1 MAHAPGVGY
10 SSTKPGATGFKKSV
24 PASAPASST
33 SQTAPAATTP
43 QASSD
48 GWSVS
53 LPTFDDVS
61 GAIPGGSGL
70 EKVLVVIGIL
80 VLGMAIFSQKTGKTV
95 SLGLGGL
102 NTRQPISPAVQQS
115 QAPLSSKMLQRT
127 AAINPAKV
135 GG

>member
-1 MAHAPGVGY
+1 MARAISELSPKAQAAY
-10 SSTKPGATGFKKSV
+10 KADPKLA
-24 PASAPASST
+24 AARAR
-33 SQTAPAATTP
+33 QTAPTATTP
-43 QASSD
+43 PASSD

-61 GAIPGGSGL
+61 GAIPGGSAL
-70 EKVLVVIGIL
+70 EKGLVVLGIL

-135 GG
+135 GA